1 MMTMT
6 TYLADSSAWIDYLR
20 RRDSRLHTF
29 MRDNSAG
36 HTEPVAMELLSGTLS
51 DDSARDV
58 ERLLRRSPFMAFDS
72 AADFPAATT
81 LRQEALRRGLRVGGI
96 DCMILAVAARCSTPL
111 ITTDRPQAELAAS
124 MGLRVE
130 FLADLRSG

>member
-6 TYLADSSAWIDYLR
+6 TYLADSSAWIDFLR
-20 RRDSRLHTF
+20 RRGSRLHSF
-29 MRDNSAG
+29 IRDNSAG

-58 ERLLRRSPFMAFDS
+58 ERLLRRSPFMGFDS

-81 LRQEALRRGLRVGGI
+81 LRHEAQRRGLRVGGI
-96 DCMILAVAARCSTPL
+96 DCMILAVAGRCGATL
-111 ITTDRPQAELAAS
+111 ITRDRPQAALASALGMS
-124 MGLRVE
+124 AVL
-130 FLADLRSG
+130 LQT

>member
-20 RRDSRLHTF
+20 RRDSRLHSF
-29 MRDNSAG
+29 IRDNSAG

-81 LRQEALRRGLRVGGI
+81 LRHEALRRGLRVGGI
-96 DCMILAVAARCSTPL
+96 DCMILAVAARCGTTL
-111 ITTDRPQAELAAS
+111 ITKDRPQASLGDVFGIDTLVLEA
-124 MGLRVE
+124 
-130 FLADLRSG
+130 